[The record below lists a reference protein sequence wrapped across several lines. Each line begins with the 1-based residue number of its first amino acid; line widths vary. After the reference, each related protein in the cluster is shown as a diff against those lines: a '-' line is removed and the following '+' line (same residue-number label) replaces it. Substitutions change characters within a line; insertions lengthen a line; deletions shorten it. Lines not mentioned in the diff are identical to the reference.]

1 MCRLVQTANSLVVC
15 KVSFNVVM
23 LRLCIRQLQA
33 VKLHSLLALTSQ
45 FLEYF
50 PFCFFAAH
58 LTSSD
63 AKANPSPESF
73 QEKETSVQWYITNNS
88 MFHFDFSWD
97 FFFFPFGLYFCSAG
111 SPNGVYVGADTF
123 FAEYLPIAKLPGLIH
138 FILLILEAMQPTG

>member
-97 FFFFPFGLYFCSAG
+97 FFFFRLVSISAVQEV
-111 SPNGVYVGADTF
+111 PMAYM
-123 FAEYLPIAKLPGLIH
+123 LGLIRS
-138 FILLILEAMQPTG
+138 LLSICQ